1 MKDMANQLVRVEKPV
16 HMELLFCHSSADPRW
31 VSLGR
36 NRKSYML
43 LTTDELYF
51 CRSWAQSGVVC
62 SILKGMTQT
71 KSGAGS
77 IDTVRSFFKK
87 WICQEL
93 ARNRGGRGRRMDIGY
108 YKPKLS
114 WKVTWYSESRNCA
127 FDWVRSV
134 SEVESEK
141 VSLKKL
147 LELRYK
153 ALLFKTCPWYIWSS
167 PGSILDLCRVLGSIP
182 GLLSQTLHV
191 TIPRCDL
198 CVHWDLRSAGLKLQ

>member
-1 MKDMANQLVRVEKPV
+1 MSCISVGAELRV
-16 HMELLFCHSSADPRW
+16 
-31 VSLGR
+31 VSL
-36 NRKSYML
+36 
-43 LTTDELYF
+43 
-51 CRSWAQSGVVC
+51 VVC
-62 SILKGMTQT
+62 SVLKGMTQP

-77 IDTVRSFFKK
+77 TDTVHSFFKK

-93 ARNRGGRGRRMDIGY
+93 ARNRGWRGRRMDIGY

-153 ALLFKTCPWYIWSS
+153 ALLFKTWSMVYLVITWEHLRSMQSWVLSQAYWVRLCTLQS
-167 PGSILDLCRVLGSIP
+167 PGYVYIVCTLKFEKCWSKASVRVDVR
-182 GLLSQTLHV
+182 TLR
-191 TIPRCDL
+191 TT
-198 CVHWDLRSAGLKLQ
+198 GMF

>member
-1 MKDMANQLVRVEKPV
+1 MSCISVGAELRV
-16 HMELLFCHSSADPRW
+16 
-31 VSLGR
+31 VSL
-36 NRKSYML
+36 
-43 LTTDELYF
+43 
-51 CRSWAQSGVVC
+51 VVC
-62 SILKGMTQT
+62 SVLKGMTQP
-71 KSGAGS
+71 KSGAGLT
-77 IDTVRSFFKK
+77 DTVHSFFKK

-93 ARNRGGRGRRMDIGY
+93 ARNRGWRGRRMDIGY

-153 ALLFKTCPWYIWSS
+153 ALLFKTWSMVYLVITWEHLRS
-167 PGSILDLCRVLGSIP
+167 MQSLGFY
-182 GLLSQTLHV
+182 
-191 TIPRCDL
+191 PRPIESDSARYNPQVMCTL
-198 CVHWDLRSAGLKLQ
+198 CVHWNLRSAGLKLQ